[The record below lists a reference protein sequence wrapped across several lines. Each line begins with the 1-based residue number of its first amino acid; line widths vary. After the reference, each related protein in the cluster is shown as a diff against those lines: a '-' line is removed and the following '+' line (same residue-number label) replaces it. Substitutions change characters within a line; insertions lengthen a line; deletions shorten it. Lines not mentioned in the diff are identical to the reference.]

1 MVAILQAVAIGL
13 PLVVLVSDDPIAA
26 FVVRAGLIFFICAT
40 FLLVLFVPKM
50 MHLKDARI
58 EAKKKAERL
67 AQSRARREKFLK
79 RCKSQ
84 ESTSSFQSQQT
95 SLSRQSSE
103 ESAESLAES
112 GILVAVLRHPK
123 ADKNEVTSL
132 KAKLSEAAAREN
144 ELQYIA
150 GSHC

>member
-13 PLVVLVSDDPIAA
+13 PLVVMVSDDPIAA

-79 RCKSQ
+79 RCQSQ
-84 ESTSSFQSQQT
+84 ESTGSQCGSFQSQQT

-123 ADKNEVTSL
+123 SGQE
-132 KAKLSEAAAREN
+132 
-144 ELQYIA
+144 
-150 GSHC
+150 